1 MNKLDETI
9 NDESIDE
16 RLKTYLK
23 RRAVKYL
30 PIHLIISLIGLMNV
44 SIVFDIVSYRFM
56 LTVVFFF
63 CTVIG
68 FLMARRDFQKITLIT
83 VLLTEIQII
92 FSFIVLFVLDER
104 QNFSADKTTA
114 KDMQVSKLCTEITSI
129 TVIFQTFYAVNFVHS
144 IIMSF

>member
-1 MNKLDETI
+1 MNKLDELI

-30 PIHLIISLIGLMNV
+30 PIHLILSLIGLMNV

-83 VLLTEIQII
+83 VILTELQII
-92 FSFIVLFVLDER
+92 YCFIVLFVLDER
-104 QNFSADKTTA
+104 
-114 KDMQVSKLCTEITSI
+114 
-129 TVIFQTFYAVNFVHS
+129 
-144 IIMSF
+144 